1 MRKGFIPPP
10 APVGNAPSQIVN
22 FNGGPKLTATAT
34 KKG

>member
-1 MRKGFIPPP
+1 MQKGFIPP

-22 FNGGPKLTATAT
+22 CDGGPKLSATAA